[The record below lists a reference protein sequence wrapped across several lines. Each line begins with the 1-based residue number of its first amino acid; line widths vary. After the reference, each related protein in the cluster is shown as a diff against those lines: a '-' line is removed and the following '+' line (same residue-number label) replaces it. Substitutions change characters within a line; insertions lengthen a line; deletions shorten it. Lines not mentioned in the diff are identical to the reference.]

1 MTRGTIYL
9 LLPESK
15 VIETCEFNGDMY
27 EDGGHMTEMV
37 DLLKGVKTK
46 EEFKTAI
53 TKFDK
58 DNFNYQS
65 EKGDYFG
72 FNDRKFSFYSE
83 LGGCVDFSREY
94 FKYFFSDYTYFLNL
108 SGEEVEFRLKDGG
121 GVYLQD
127 NKIAIFNFG
136 NFYKPET
143 IDLFNNVIEEEEKEE
158 FNEELTDEDTSEIAR
173 QIEDGNTSGRVDNS
187 DLGYSVSFEL
197 TVNKFKN

>member
-1 MTRGTIYL
+1 
-9 LLPESK
+9 
-15 VIETCEFNGDMY
+15 MY

-53 TKFDK
+53 MKFDK
-58 DNFNYQS
+58 DNFNYQA

-83 LGGCVDFSREY
+83 LGGCVDFSRDY
-94 FKYFFSDYTYFLNL
+94 FTYFFSDYTYFLNL

-121 GVYLQD
+121 GVYLQN

-143 IDLFNNVIEEEEKEE
+143 IDLFDNVIEKEEETTKHTFEGMEKLLLQVEADAFNDGFGKKIRRVIFCKET
-158 FNEELTDEDTSEIAR
+158 EEWTIQQKTREGWLYLH
-173 QIEDGNTSGRVDNS
+173 N
-187 DLGYSVSFEL
+187 
-197 TVNKFKN
+197 